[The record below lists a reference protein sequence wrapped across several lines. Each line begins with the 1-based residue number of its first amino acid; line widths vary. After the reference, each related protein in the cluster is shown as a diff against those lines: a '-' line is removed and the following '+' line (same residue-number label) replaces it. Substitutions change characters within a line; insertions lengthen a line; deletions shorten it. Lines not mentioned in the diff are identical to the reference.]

1 MQNIFSMVTIKRS
14 QDYTNCAVES
24 FFKKTKLDESD
35 EFFLIDK
42 RYKKYWTENI
52 QKEFEKLFP
61 KDVLSKFNF
70 I

>member
-1 MQNIFSMVTIKRS
+1 MKNI
-14 QDYTNCAVES
+14 
-24 FFKKTKLDESD
+24 L
-35 EFFLIDK
+35 K

-70 I
+70 V